1 MLEEDK
7 IAANRIQQVRSK
19 TKLKAIEE
27 RMPELTRNARATMS
41 VYGRKEV
48 AHDIVERP
56 FTSVLQNDEIKFN
69 RNNELR
75 EIDEVKKR
83 LNKYHVTIR
92 LTEDKRAAAQDTD
105 GAVDSGRRR
114 GPRGGEGGAAG
125 CGLPAHPQPRKGEET
140 EEEAQRQGNVQ
151 GQEKEVRGLQHSG

>member
-7 IAANRIQQVRSK
+7 IASNKIQQVRSK
-19 TKLKAIEE
+19 TKLRPIEE
-27 RMPELTRNARATMS
+27 RMPELVRNQRATMS

-56 FTSVLQNDEIKFN
+56 FTSVLNHDEVKFN

-83 LNKYHVTIR
+83 LNKYHV
-92 LTEDKRAAAQDTD
+92 LSGLNADKRTAA
-105 GAVDSGRRR
+105 
-114 GPRGGEGGAAG
+114 
-125 CGLPAHPQPRKGEET
+125 
-140 EEEAQRQGNVQ
+140 
-151 GQEKEVRGLQHSG
+151 